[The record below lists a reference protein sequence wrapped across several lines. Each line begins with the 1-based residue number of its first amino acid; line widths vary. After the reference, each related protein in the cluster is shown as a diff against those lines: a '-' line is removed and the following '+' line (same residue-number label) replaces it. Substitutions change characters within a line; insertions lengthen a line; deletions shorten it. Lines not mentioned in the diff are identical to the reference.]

1 MSSLAIALAVMVS
14 VVAFALLG
22 ARLRG
27 VLPVEHLS
35 SDSKDVIKLGTGLIA
50 TLVALILGL
59 LVAGAKGSFDAK
71 RDELRQ
77 IAARIVQIDRTL
89 RQFGPETAGP
99 RRTLRA
105 LVAAR
110 VERPW
115 VGDTGTSREE
125 DLARV
130 NRVDEFLNAL
140 LALQPANE
148 RQQWLKGRALQL
160 ASEAVGLRSLF
171 AQQEDSVSR
180 PLLIL
185 LVFWTGVIFAN
196 LGLFAP
202 RNVTVLAVIVLCAL
216 SVSTAMFIILELER
230 PFSGLVELSREPFRD
245 TLWYLDH

>member
-1 MSSLAIALAVMVS
+1 MVS

-59 LVAGAKGSFDAK
+59 LVAGAKSSFDAK
-71 RDELRQ
+71 RDELKQ

-89 RQFGPETAGP
+89 RQFGPEAAGP
-99 RRTLRA
+99 RRALRA

-110 VERPW
+110 VERSW
-115 VGDTGTSREE
+115 NGDTSTSREE

-130 NRVDEFLNAL
+130 NRVDEFLDGL
-140 LALQPANE
+140 LALKPANE
-148 RQQWLKGRALQL
+148 RQQWLKSRALQL

-171 AQQEDSVSR
+171 VQQESSVSR

-196 LGLFAP
+196 FGLFAP
-202 RNVTVLAVIVLCAL
+202 RNVTVFTVIILCAL

-230 PFSGLVELSREPFRD
+230 PFAGLVELSLEPFRD
-245 TLWYLDH
+245 ALWYLDH